1 MSIFSYL
8 NISTTLTYVLNN
20 QIKEKPKKNSPIL
33 AMEIKILLVFF
44 VSLSSM
50 FSTTLSR
57 STRSNITWWCNQTPH
72 PEPCLYLMSH
82 GSRRFAPKH
91 MSQFRKIMVQ
101 LAFDRAVMTG
111 KKVNEFGQSCENWKQ
126 KAAWRDCLK
135 LFDNTILQLNTTLR
149 GLESRRRIGCNDF
162 DAQTWLSTA
171 LTNIQ
176 TCEAGFMDFNVSDF
190 FTPSSSNNISQMIS
204 NSLAVNGIFLRK
216 RNLTQVFPGWLS
228 RHHKRLLL
236 SSTKAHIVVA
246 KDGSGNFRTVQAA
259 LDAAAKRKRYTRFI
273 IHVKRGVYRENIEV
287 SSANRN
293 VMLVGDGMK
302 RTIITSSRSAKTGY
316 TTYSSATAGI
326 DGPGFIARDIT
337 FSNTAGP
344 TKGQAV
350 ALRSASDLSVFYR
363 CAIVGH
369 QDTLMVHSQRQFYR
383 ECYIYGT
390 VDIIFGNA
398 AVVLQSCSIFARRPL
413 KGQANIITAQ
423 GRGDPYQTTGI
434 AIHNSRILAANDLKP
449 VVHAFNTYLGR
460 PWQQYSR
467 TVVLKTYLDSL
478 VSPAGWSKW
487 GNSDFALGTLYYG
500 EYKNYGPSSST
511 KWRVKWPGFHVITSA
526 SMASRFTVNSLIA
539 GGTWL
544 PTTGVPFTAGL

>member
-1 MSIFSYL
+1 
-8 NISTTLTYVLNN
+8 
-20 QIKEKPKKNSPIL
+20 
-33 AMEIKILLVFF
+33 MEIKILLVFF

-50 FSTTLSR
+50 LSTTLSR

-82 GSRRFAPKH
+82 GSRRFVPKH

-149 GLESRRRIGCNDF
+149 GLESRRRMGCNDF

-246 KDGSGNFRTVQAA
+246 KDGSGNFRTVQTA

-363 CAIVGH
+363 CAIVGY

-487 GNSDFALGTLYYG
+487 GNSEFALGTLYYG

-526 SMASRFTVNSLIA
+526 SVASRFTVNSLIA